1 MPVAIKDDQLRY
13 LWVNQAF
20 TDMYG
25 YDRFEAIGRTDDDLF
40 DAGPLIADPVLE
52 QRVLQFGP
60 SEDRYET
67 ISDPSGDEREVMI
80 STSRIDHGKRAHLLQ
95 VTHDVSELAVANHML
110 IEASEDLAAES
121 AELRTQAMT
130 DPLTGL
136 LNLRGFEPAA
146 RAALKESGG
155 RGAIAMV
162 DIDHFKSINDSF
174 GHDVGDEALRLVA
187 NALRDSTRARSD
199 VIGRV
204 GGDEFVVALP
214 TLTTATVDLVAARM
228 RLSVAEID
236 LITPSGPVEI
246 GVSIGMALSEQDPVH
261 SLDAWR
267 KEADGALYDAKRSG
281 KDRCVVRM
289 LGTTGVQPDPYLARS
304 QERQERQAHKS
315 DKGDKL
321 TKATR

>member
-1 MPVAIKDDQLRY
+1 MAVAIKDDQLRY

-20 TDMYG
+20 SDLFG
-25 YDRFEAIGRTDDDLF
+25 YDRFEVIGHSDDDLF
-40 DAGPLIADPVLE
+40 HEGPLLPDPVLE
-52 QRVLQFGP
+52 QRVLQLGT

-67 ISDPSGDEREVMI
+67 ISVGSGHGRDVMV
-80 STSRIDHGKRAHLLQ
+80 STSRVDHGESTHLLQ

-146 RAALKESGG
+146 RLALKESGG
-155 RGAIAMV
+155 RGAIAMI

-187 NALRDSTRARSD
+187 NSLRDSTRARSD

-204 GGDEFVVALP
+204 GGDEFVIALP

-228 RLSVAEID
+228 RLAVAEIE
-236 LITPSGPVEI
+236 LVTPSGSVEI

-261 SLDAWR
+261 SLDTWR
-267 KEADGALYDAKRSG
+267 KEADGALYDAKRAG

-289 LGTTGVQPDPYLARS
+289 LGTTGVHVDRSPDP
-304 QERQERQAHKS
+304 
-315 DKGDKL
+315 
-321 TKATR
+321 